1 MTLDDLNRKFQ
12 ELQNLDPKNIG
23 SWPLFARILTLVM
36 VFVVV
41 VGAGYWFLI
50 RDQRDQLANDAKKE
64 ISLKKEFEEKASKA
78 ANLTIYKKQ
87 LEEMTKSFGT
97 MLRQLPGQTEIPS
110 LLQDISQT
118 AQVDGLK
125 QDLFRPENE
134 IRKDFYAEKPIRI
147 VVEGNY
153 HEFGKFVSDVA
164 ALPRIVTVHDIDIKP
179 LSGDAKGDNL
189 IMTLTAK
196 TYRYLEENESG
207 PRKPRKRGRR

>member
-1 MTLDDLNRKFQ
+1 MNLDDLNKKFQ

-23 SWPLFARILTLVM
+23 SWPLFARILTLLVI
-36 VFVVV
+36 FVVV
-41 VGAGYWFLI
+41 VGAGYWFVI
-50 RDQRDQLANDAKKE
+50 RDQQAQLAEDANKE
-64 ISLKKEFEEKASKA
+64 ISLKKEFEDKASKA
-78 ANLTIYKKQ
+78 ANLATYKKQ
-87 LEEMTKSFGT
+87 LDEMTKSFGT
-97 MLRQLPGQTEIPS
+97 MLRQLPGRTEIPS

-125 QDLFRPENE
+125 QNLFQPENE

-179 LSGDAKGDNL
+179 QGANAKGNNL
-189 IMTLTAK
+189 VMTLTAK
-196 TYRYLEENESG
+196 TYRYLEGNEGGAKGSKG
-207 PRKPRKRGRR
+207 RGHR

>member
-1 MTLDDLNRKFQ
+1 MKLEDLNRKFQ

-23 SWPLFARILTLVM
+23 SWPLFARILTLV
-36 VFVVV
+36 VIFIVV

-50 RDQRDQLANDAKKE
+50 RDQRDQLAEDAKKE
-64 ISLKKEFEEKASKA
+64 VSLKKDFEDKSAKA
-78 ANLTIYKKQ
+78 ANLSIYKKQ

-125 QDLFRPENE
+125 QDLFQPENE

-147 VVEGNY
+147 VVEGSY
-153 HEFGKFVSDVA
+153 HAFGKFVSDVA

-179 LSGDAKGDNL
+179 QSGDTKGDNL

-196 TYRYLEENESG
+196 TYRYLADNESG
-207 PRKPRKRGRR
+207 PKKAKKKRGR

>member
-1 MTLDDLNRKFQ
+1 MNLDDLNKKFQ

-23 SWPLFARILTLVM
+23 SWPLFARILTLLVI
-36 VFVVV
+36 FVVV
-41 VGAGYWFLI
+41 VGAGYWFVI
-50 RDQRDQLANDAKKE
+50 RDQQAQLAEDANKE
-64 ISLKKEFEEKASKA
+64 ISLKKEFEDKASKA
-78 ANLTIYKKQ
+78 ANLATYKKQ
-87 LEEMTKSFGT
+87 LDEMTKSFGT
-97 MLRQLPGQTEIPS
+97 MLRQLPGRTEIPS

-125 QDLFRPENE
+125 QNLFQPENE

-179 LSGDAKGDNL
+179 QGANAKGNNL
-189 IMTLTAK
+189 VMTLTAK
-196 TYRYLEENESG
+196 TYRYLEGNEGGTKGSKG
-207 PRKPRKRGRR
+207 RGHR

>member
-1 MTLDDLNRKFQ
+1 MTLDDLNKKFQ

-23 SWPLFARILTLVM
+23 SWPLFARILTLVV
-36 VFVVV
+36 VFIVV

-50 RDQRDQLANDAKKE
+50 RDQQAQLADDAKKE
-64 ISLKKEFEEKASKA
+64 ITLKQEFEQKAAKA
-78 ANLTIYKKQ
+78 ANLEIYKKQ

-125 QDLFRPENE
+125 QDLFQPENE
-134 IRKDFYAEKPIRI
+134 VRKDFYAEKPIRI
-147 VVEGNY
+147 VVEGDY

-164 ALPRIVTVHDIDIKP
+164 ALPRIVTVHDIDIRP
-179 LSGDAKGDNL
+179 QAGDSKGENL

-196 TYRYLEENESG
+196 TYRYLEDAQSG
-207 PRKPRKRGRR
+207 GRKPKKGGR

>member
-1 MTLDDLNRKFQ
+1 MNLDDLNKKFQ

-23 SWPLFARILTLVM
+23 SWPLFARILTLAM
-36 VFVVV
+36 VFIVVV
-41 VGAGYWFLI
+41 AAGYWFLI
-50 RDQRDQLANDAKKE
+50 REQRDQLAQDANKE
-64 ISLKKEFEEKASKA
+64 IDLKKEFEDKASKA
-78 ANLTIYKKQ
+78 ANLETYKKQ

-125 QDLFRPENE
+125 QDLFRPQNE
-134 IRKDFYAEKPIRI
+134 VRKDFYAEKPIQI
-147 VVEGNY
+147 VVEGSY
-153 HEFGKFVSDVA
+153 HAFGKFVSDVA

-179 LSGDAKGDNL
+179 QPGDTKGDNL

-196 TYRYLEENESG
+196 TYRYLEENEGGSG
-207 PRKPRKRGRR
+207 KAKKRGR

>member
-1 MTLDDLNRKFQ
+1 MTLDDLNKKFQ

-23 SWPLFARILTLVM
+23 SWPLFARILTLVV
-36 VFVVV
+36 VFIVV

-50 RDQRDQLANDAKKE
+50 RDQQAQLANDAKKE
-64 ISLKKEFEEKASKA
+64 ISLKQEFEQKAAKA
-78 ANLTIYKKQ
+78 ANLEIYKKQ
-87 LEEMTKSFGT
+87 LEEMKKSFGT

-125 QDLFRPENE
+125 QDLFQPENE
-134 IRKDFYAEKPIRI
+134 VRKDFYAEKPIRI
-147 VVEGNY
+147 IVEGDY

-164 ALPRIVTVHDIDIKP
+164 SLPRIVTVHDIDIKP
-179 LSGDAKGDNL
+179 QSNDAKGENL

-196 TYRYLEENESG
+196 TYRYLEDSQG
-207 PRKPRKRGRR
+207 GGKKPRKGGRR

>member
-1 MTLDDLNRKFQ
+1 MTLDDLNKKFQ

-23 SWPLFARILTLVM
+23 SWPLFARILTLVV
-36 VFVVV
+36 VFIVV

-50 RDQRDQLANDAKKE
+50 RDQQAQLADDAKKE
-64 ISLKKEFEEKASKA
+64 ITLKQEFEQKAAKA
-78 ANLTIYKKQ
+78 ANLEIYKKQ

-125 QDLFRPENE
+125 QDLFQPENE
-134 IRKDFYAEKPIRI
+134 VRKDFYAEKPIRI
-147 VVEGNY
+147 IVEGSY

-164 ALPRIVTVHDIDIKP
+164 ALPRIVTVHDIDIRP
-179 LSGDAKGDNL
+179 QSGDTKGDNL

-196 TYRYLEENESG
+196 TYRYLEDAQGGS
-207 PRKPRKRGRR
+207 RKRRKGGR